1 MAKKKNKKVI
11 RYRRPLNIN
20 VGMIIFFIIFIY
32 LVYINK
38 GYTIFK
44 QIDILDSNS
53 EYYTVRKNMK
63 YGLSVYD
70 HIVLDASMVEEGQL
84 LYQ

>member
-1 MAKKKNKKVI
+1 
-11 RYRRPLNIN
+11 
-20 VGMIIFFIIFIY
+20 
-32 LVYINK
+32 
-38 GYTIFK
+38 
-44 QIDILDSNS
+44 
-53 EYYTVRKNMK
+53 MK

>member
-1 MAKKKNKKVI
+1 M
-11 RYRRPLNIN
+11 
-20 VGMIIFFIIFIY
+20 
-32 LVYINK
+32 
-38 GYTIFK
+38 
-44 QIDILDSNS
+44 
-53 EYYTVRKNMK
+53 RKNMK